1 MKQTLVTAFIVE
13 FFSFLNELFNKP
25 WICELFAEAIPISY
39 VVPVTSIPIGSS
51 GVLNHGAN
59 SPRAADGRSVTS
71 EDTRSDSGKSEE
83 DGELYDATSPALPE
97 NTVPASHQIIR
108 VRYTVASTLSPKVYS
123 HLVIK

>member
-1 MKQTLVTAFIVE
+1 MKWTLLTAFIIE
-13 FFSFLNELFNKP
+13 FFYFLYELSNRL

-39 VVPVTSIPIGSS
+39 VVPVASIPIGSS

-97 NTVPASHQIIR
+97 NTVPSTHQVIR
-108 VRYTVASTLSPKVYS
+108 VSWDWYKLAL
-123 HLVIK
+123 HLMF